1 MKISLLFKKMNIAI
15 RAWKSKLLNIY
26 FDKNISEKINKFVYW
41 LMIKE
46 VGNENDTQYLNN
58 ALANTIKQNGAILK
72 QYREEHFSLDIDN
85 LYTIYKKQYYREFQ
99 VIENEVQNKENATVE
114 ETILYFKTDYEY
126 DLPIHVDVV
135 NQLELPDLTKEYE
148 FVYLQLKKE
157 IMGNIENQYYYAD
170 TLALSKI
177 VLEEGIESEIYFG
190 YSFNTH
196 FHQLDNIINLHNDS
210 IIKLMGIY
218 EILLCVKKDQKII
231 EKLREKV
238 RIKLTEIMNGDSILK
253 EESTFKVVPIEIQV
267 KPLKNVVEF
276 FNREVLYQDE
286 TLKLYQ
292 VQEQEGTNM
301 LVYSGCD
308 FFKLRESEEHIEY
321 YELFKYYHQRTDYIE
336 CNSAFSIVYNYALIK
351 DEIVK
356 KENIPDHVNG
366 SYKDHYYNFMN
377 ISKATRYKKLV
388 KKVERFIRKCKF
400 MWDKSGKIDI
410 DKWMMNCIQLDVE
423 SYITINNYFNRLFKL
438 LKYKNKK
445 KKDENDDKKSKKE

>member
-99 VIENEVQNKENATVE
+99 VIGNEVQNKENATVE

-157 IMGNIENQYYYAD
+157 IMGSIENQYYYAD

-218 EILLCVKKDQKII
+218 EILLCVRKDQKII

-238 RIKLTEIMNGDSILK
+238 KIKLKDINEESTLK
-253 EESTFKVVPIEIQV
+253 EESTFNVVPIEIQV
-267 KPLKNVVEF
+267 EPLKNVVEF

-286 TLKLYQ
+286 KLKLYQ

-308 FFKLRESEEHIEY
+308 FFRLRESEEHVEY
-321 YELFKYYHQRTDYIE
+321 YELFKYYHQRTDYIT
-336 CNSAFSIVYNYALIK
+336 CNSAFSLIYNYALIK

-356 KENIPDHVNG
+356 KVKNNSAGYG
-366 SYKDHYYNFMN
+366 SYKNHYYDFMN
-377 ISKATRYKKLV
+377 ISKATKYNKLV
-388 KKVERFIRKCKF
+388 KKIERIIRKCKF
-400 MWDKSGKIDI
+400 MWDKSGKIDM
-410 DKWMMNCIQLDVE
+410 DKWMMDCIEIDVE
-423 SYITINNYFNRLFKL
+423 SYIKTYNYFDSSC
-438 LKYKNKK
+438 KYWKYINKK